1 MLPLLFIK
9 TKHHHNSKL
18 LVLIAFVIACL
29 PLLVNAKF
37 VIGIVGKTK
46 NDSFYIQSYKG
57 CVAFTESHPEV
68 TCLYDGPDDYQDI
81 RTQALIINDMV
92 KSGIDGL
99 LVATTDSDYLVNRA
113 LKNLYEKKIPVITFD
128 SDLMPKDSHYRL
140 AYVGTNN
147 FDFGVALGN
156 QIKLLINEDNKNICI
171 QSGHETAPNLN
182 ERIAGVRFALSG
194 QSTQRL
200 SGENGW
206 QEFSRCPL
214 YSLGKRDTS
223 LEQVTNLL
231 KIKQPPAFLAVAGF
245 AQFNP
250 SYIESL
256 TPYKGAIA
264 SKEVIIVSADT
275 ETTQLEALS
284 QGLSSSNIGQNPFE
298 MGRLSAELMYNY
310 IANNK
315 KPEQPFYYLDFHY
328 CHKNNADTCTINY

>member
-1 MLPLLFIK
+1 
-9 TKHHHNSKL
+9 
-18 LVLIAFVIACL
+18 
-29 PLLVNAKF
+29 
-37 VIGIVGKTK
+37 
-46 NDSFYIQSYKG
+46 
-57 CVAFTESHPEV
+57 
-68 TCLYDGPDDYQDI
+68 
-81 RTQALIINDMV
+81 
-92 KSGIDGL
+92 
-99 LVATTDSDYLVNRA
+99 
-113 LKNLYEKKIPVITFD
+113 
-128 SDLMPKDSHYRL
+128 MPKDSHYRL

-298 MGRLSAELMYNY
+298 MGRLSATTLLIIRNL
-310 IANNK
+310 NSL
-315 KPEQPFYYLDFHY
+315 F
-328 CHKNNADTCTINY
+328 TT